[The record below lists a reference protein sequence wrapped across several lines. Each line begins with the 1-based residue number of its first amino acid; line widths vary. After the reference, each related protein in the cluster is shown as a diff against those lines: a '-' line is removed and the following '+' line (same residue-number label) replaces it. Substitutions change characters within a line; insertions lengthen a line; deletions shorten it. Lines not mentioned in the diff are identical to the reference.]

1 MTSYRFRILL
11 MVSLSAPV
19 ALAEPDG
26 AQKAMANQL
35 FDDAEKLIAVDRA
48 AEACAKYAESQRLD
62 PQLGTLLHLGACYER
77 IGKTASAW
85 AAFKDS
91 ADMAAR
97 RKDEREG
104 AARERIADLEPKL
117 SRLTIDVARD
127 APATIEVKKDGEP
140 LGAAA
145 WGSPVPIDPGPHV
158 ITARSAGYKD
168 WQMTIDVPAG
178 ASAARVSIPK
188 LELLQAQPLSPPA
201 ASVMVS
207 PLPQSSPY
215 PAHDGQVADSGS
227 SQQTLGYVLGGVG
240 VVGIA
245 IGTWG
250 AVSMQS
256 KVSDRNA
263 ANACSANA
271 SCTWADKTRID
282 GFTHDARTR
291 AGVANAGFI
300 AGGAALIGGVV
311 LVVTAKPKESRVA
324 KVFEVRPWAGAGSS
338 GVIIGGAW

>member
-1 MTSYRFRILL
+1 VTSYRFRILL
-11 MVSLSAPV
+11 MVSLCAPV

-35 FDDAEKLIAVDRA
+35 FDEAEKLMAVDHA
-48 AEACAKYAESQRLD
+48 ADACAKYAESQRLD

-91 ADMAAR
+91 ADMAGR

-117 SRLTIDVARD
+117 SRLTIEVARD
-127 APATIEVKKDGEP
+127 APAAIEVKKDGEP
-140 LGAAA
+140 LGAAV

-158 ITARSAGYKD
+158 ITARAAGYKD

-188 LELLQAQPLSPPA
+188 LELLQVQPPSPPP
-201 ASVMVS
+201 VPS
-207 PLPQSSPY
+207 PSPQLSTY
-215 PAHDGQVADSGS
+215 PPHDGQGADSGS

-245 IGTWG
+245 VGTWG

-282 GFTHDARTR
+282 DFTRDARIR
-291 AGVANAGFI
+291 AGVANVGFI

-311 LVVTAKPKESRVA
+311 LVVTAKPKASRVA

-338 GVIIGGAW
+338 GVILGGAW